1 MQQVSWERT
10 QLFPTNTG
18 ITVHCVGTD
27 KEGMNA
33 ASLPSPRTSLGTH
46 VLLGMGCSEQERK
59 RRWPPAGKSREGKME
74 ALRLLSF
81 LQAALILKAMT

>member
-1 MQQVSWERT
+1 
-10 QLFPTNTG
+10 
-18 ITVHCVGTD
+18 
-27 KEGMNA
+27 
-33 ASLPSPRTSLGTH
+33 
-46 VLLGMGCSEQERK
+46 LGMGCSEQERK